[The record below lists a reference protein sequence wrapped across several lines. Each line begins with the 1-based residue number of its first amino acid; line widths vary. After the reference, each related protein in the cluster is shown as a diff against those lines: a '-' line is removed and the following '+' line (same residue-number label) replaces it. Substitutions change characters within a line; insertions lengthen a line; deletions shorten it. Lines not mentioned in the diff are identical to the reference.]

1 MAEFLGHDSAS
12 VISQMRFLYL
22 FNLFIEMN
30 LGGITAKLVLLGTG
44 FLYAINIER
53 NMDRRRI

>member
-44 FLYAINIER
+44 FLYAINIEKEYG
-53 NMDRRRI
+53 